1 MGHASSPSLISL
13 GLTADLSPESAPF
26 RWGVAAS
33 CLLHV
38 LVLFVALQLRF
49 QSDMEQPFRA
59 IEVSLISL
67 PSTEPSP
74 RPATKAPAVTKPT
87 PSAPQSQAPK
97 EEPLAPLATTKSSER
112 LSDSLGGAVGSI
124 KVPSMLE
131 TVSPPAQSTPN
142 EQLSTSLIDRT
153 PLVDKIQLPAAPPE
167 ISRPDR
173 LTPSQPVRVPQV
185 NRLSEP
191 ETAQPAPVTPK
202 PLDAQPQKIERSH
215 QNPSPM
221 PVPEPPTLDS
231 STPFPRT
238 RQQEPTT
245 TSGPEKSL
253 ASSLKESL
261 PSVPPAVSPTRQIKK
276 SLPSPSQPPKATAL
290 PKINQPQLAEIP
302 KTSVQDPPPPQESHK
317 NADFIK
323 QLMAGVK
330 APSIQQ
336 APTVPQA
343 PSSGVPAPSDPTPS
357 PPLKSELDQQ
367 LAKLNIP
374 TVAPVESIKK
384 RLQLVQVQSPA
395 GSGSAS
401 SKPSQ
406 GENRYLAMVEDAIDQ
421 RWVAPPLTLNNP
433 VVVVK
438 FHIAKSGEIS
448 QAKIEQSS
456 GNDHY
461 NLAALRAVLAVNPL
475 PPFPPDLQKSFID
488 VSYRFIKQD

>member
-13 GLTADLSPESAPF
+13 GLTADLSPESASF
-26 RWGVAAS
+26 RWGVVAS

-38 LVLFVALQLRF
+38 LVLVVALHLRF

-74 RPATKAPAVTKPT
+74 GPSPKAAAVTKPT
-87 PSAPQSQAPK
+87 PPAPQSQATK
-97 EEPLAPLATTKSSER
+97 EEPLAPLATAKSSER

-131 TVSPPAQSTPN
+131 TVSPPEQPMPN
-142 EQLSTSLIDRT
+142 EQLSTSPIDRT
-153 PLVDKIQLPAAPPE
+153 PLVDKIQLPEAPPE
-167 ISRPDR
+167 IARPER

-185 NRLSEP
+185 NRPPEP
-191 ETAQPAPVTPK
+191 ETAQPATVIPN
-202 PLDAQPQKIERSH
+202 PLDTQQKKIERPSPK
-215 QNPSPM
+215 PSPM

-238 RQQEPTT
+238 RHQEPTT
-245 TSGPEKSL
+245 TPAPGKSL
-253 ASSLKESL
+253 ASSLKDSL
-261 PSVPPAVSPTRQIKK
+261 PSVPPAVSPRRPIQK
-276 SLPSPSQPPKATAL
+276 SLPSPSQPSKTTAL
-290 PKINQPQLAEIP
+290 PKMTQPQLAQIP
-302 KTSVQDPPPPQESHK
+302 TTPIQDPPLTQESHK
-317 NADFIK
+317 TSDLIK

-330 APSIQQ
+330 APSIQP

-343 PSSGVPAPSDPTPS
+343 SSSRVPPSPTPT
-357 PPLKSELDQQ
+357 PPVKSELDQQ

-384 RLQLVQVQSPA
+384 RLQLVQIQSPS
-395 GSGSAS
+395 GSGSSS

-433 VVVVK
+433 VVVLK
-438 FHIAKSGEIS
+438 FRIAKSGEIS
-448 QAKIEQSS
+448 QAHMEQSS

-461 NLAALRAVLAVNPL
+461 DLAALRAVQAVNPL